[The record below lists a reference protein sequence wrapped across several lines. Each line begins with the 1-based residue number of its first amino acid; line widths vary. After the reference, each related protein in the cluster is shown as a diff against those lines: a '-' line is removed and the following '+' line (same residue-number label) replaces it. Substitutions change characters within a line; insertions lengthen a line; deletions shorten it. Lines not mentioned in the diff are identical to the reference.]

1 MWVAHA
7 RRDRVGVT
15 FAVGSHGEL
24 LTAPETILTSPL
36 LTTMPISGLLVRSFV
51 TENVRRPS
59 GVVMQPQHSSSCWSL
74 SNTYTKAHRLP
85 LDVPGLVTR
94 TVASGAPATPLLE
107 M

>member
-1 MWVAHA
+1 MCVAHA
-7 RRDRVGVT
+7 RRDGVGVT

-24 LTAPETILTSPL
+24 LTAPETILMSPV
-36 LTTMPISGLLVRSFV
+36 LTMIPINGLLVRSFV
-51 TENVRRPS
+51 TEKVRRPS
-59 GVVMQPQHSSSCWSL
+59 GVVMQPQHSSNCWSL

-94 TVASGAPATPLLE
+94 TVASGAPETPLLA